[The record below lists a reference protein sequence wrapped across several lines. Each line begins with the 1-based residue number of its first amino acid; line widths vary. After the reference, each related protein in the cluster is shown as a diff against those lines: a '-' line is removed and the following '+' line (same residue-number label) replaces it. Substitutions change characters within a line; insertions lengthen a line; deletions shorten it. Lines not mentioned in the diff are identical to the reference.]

1 MNDPSTRFRHRL
13 LIRSRRGFA
22 VHWLVPL
29 ILLFATPMRAGSGLV
44 TDLVPS
50 DPLRPDEAALIG
62 IFKGTVDVVASDVK
76 IDRAKLLDRVL
87 ETGAVD
93 FVQYADDDRKTTRI
107 TSSPAAR
114 TPPGWPREDG
124 KPVMIGVPGESTSW
138 LVRDGD
144 AVVMP
149 VQLDLGES
157 VSVRYDPPEVRFFAG
172 PDPKPVDM
180 GVRVYDLHGTG
191 DPEHTG
197 SLRVTMVDRGV
208 RRITT
213 PGGVFDVVMYR
224 SDYQGEIGPASVKDT
239 GIIFVSPTHG
249 VVASVN
255 HKKVSAMIFYNKD
268 TRLAFALAAPSGGG
282 PESRS
287 DG

>member
-1 MNDPSTRFRHRL
+1 
-13 LIRSRRGFA
+13 
-22 VHWLVPL
+22 
-29 ILLFATPMRAGSGLV
+29 
-44 TDLVPS
+44 
-50 DPLRPDEAALIG
+50 
-62 IFKGTVDVVASDVK
+62 
-76 IDRAKLLDRVL
+76 
-87 ETGAVD
+87 
-93 FVQYADDDRKTTRI
+93 
-107 TSSPAAR
+107 
-114 TPPGWPREDG
+114 
-124 KPVMIGVPGESTSW
+124 
-138 LVRDGD
+138 
-144 AVVMP
+144 
-149 VQLDLGES
+149 
-157 VSVRYDPPEVRFFAG
+157 
-172 PDPKPVDM
+172 
-180 GVRVYDLHGTG
+180 
-191 DPEHTG
+191 
-197 SLRVTMVDRGV
+197 MVDRGV